1 MSRDCAPRVRTV
13 PALAAG
19 RLTLAALVVA
29 LASAAVSVA
38 TAGEASASTP
48 PLRRGVATYAAGR
61 GHGHGGG
68 GGGQVAAGGVATAR
82 QFGSGNGRFNQ
93 NLNGVYS
100 PTFMMGQQQT
110 GITVGGRIN
119 TQGAFCGPGPKRCKI
134 WQNMPVNAFGW

>member
-1 MSRDCAPRVRTV
+1 M

-19 RLTLAALVVA
+19 RLTLAALAAA
-29 LASAAVSVA
+29 LASAAVSVAASVA

-48 PLRRGVATYAAGR
+48 PLRRGVAAYAAGHGN
-61 GHGHGGG
+61 GHGG

-82 QFGSGNGRFNQ
+82 QFGSGNGKFNQ

-119 TQGAFCGPGPKRCKI
+119 TQGAFCGPGPRHCKI
-134 WQNMPVNAFGW
+134 WQNMPVNAIGW

>member
-1 MSRDCAPRVRTV
+1 MRTV

-19 RLTLAALVVA
+19 RLTLAALAAA

-38 TAGEASASTP
+38 ASVAAAGDASASTP
-48 PLRRGVATYAAGR
+48 PLRRGVAAHAA
-61 GHGHGGG
+61 GHGHGNGHGG

-82 QFGSGNGRFNQ
+82 QFGSGNGKFNQ

-119 TQGAFCGPGPKRCKI
+119 TQGAFCGPGPRHCKI

>member
-1 MSRDCAPRVRTV
+1 MSRDCTAPSRMI

-19 RLTLAALVVA
+19 RLTLAVLVAA
-29 LASAAVSVA
+29 LASAA
-38 TAGEASASTP
+38 TAREASASTA
-48 PLRRGVATYAAGR
+48 PLRPGVVTHAAGHGR
-61 GHGHGGG
+61 GHGGGE
-68 GGGQVAAGGVATAR
+68 GQVAAGGVATAR

>member
-1 MSRDCAPRVRTV
+1 M

-29 LASAAVSVA
+29 LASAAVSVAVSVA

-61 GHGHGGG
+61 GHGHGGGGG

-134 WQNMPVNAFGW
+134 WQNMPVNALGW

>member
-1 MSRDCAPRVRTV
+1 MI

-19 RLTLAALVVA
+19 RLTLAVLVAA
-29 LASAAVSVA
+29 LASAAA
-38 TAGEASASTP
+38 AREASASTA
-48 PLRRGVATYAAGR
+48 PLRPGVVAHAAGHGR
-61 GHGHGGG
+61 GHGGGHGGG
-68 GGGQVAAGGVATAR
+68 EGQVAAGGVATAR

-119 TQGAFCGPGPKRCKI
+119 TQGAFCGPGPRRCKI
-134 WQNMPVNAFGW
+134 WQNMPVNALGW